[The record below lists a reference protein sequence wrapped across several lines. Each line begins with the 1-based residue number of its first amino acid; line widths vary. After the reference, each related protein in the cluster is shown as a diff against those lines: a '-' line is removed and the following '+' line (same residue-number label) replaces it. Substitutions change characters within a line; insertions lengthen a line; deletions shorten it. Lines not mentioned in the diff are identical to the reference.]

1 MKKVIYSKKYP
12 KKERNE
18 YIQEDFIELINRE
31 TENEFWAD
39 LLESKYISK
48 LIFIDDRHRLRDK
61 HMEECV
67 RFANKNELDV
77 EVLKG
82 AECTCINLSFDQMTD
97 LTEIKDS
104 IDFADRVLTVS
115 SIGDSD
121 ITLSL
126 TFQTHKTVFFKKK
139 EE

>member
-1 MKKVIYSKKYP
+1 MKKIIYSKKYP

-39 LLESKYISK
+39 LLESKYISN
-48 LIFIDDRHRLRDK
+48 LLFIDDRHRLRDK
-61 HMEECV
+61 HMEACV

-115 SIGDSD
+115 SIGDRD

-126 TFQTHKTVFFKKK
+126 TFQTHKTVYFKNKK
-139 EE
+139 E